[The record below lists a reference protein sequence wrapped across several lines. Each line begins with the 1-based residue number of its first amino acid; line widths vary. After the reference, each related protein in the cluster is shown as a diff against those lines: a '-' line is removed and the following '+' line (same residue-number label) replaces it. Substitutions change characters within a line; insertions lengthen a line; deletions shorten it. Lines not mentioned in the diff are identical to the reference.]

1 MAADNALMNGMVRAL
16 YDNVPGTNIP
26 LEGLLALIK
35 SSVGPRQHPT
45 AEKLG
50 HMGLF
55 TQLLKRHVDAGLPD
69 MHGKLSQSDLI
80 AKGVPSRAN
89 KQCIAK
95 RASAPRYHIA
105 YANAK
110 MRSWH
115 QLNPHAQCDAAV
127 AARKAAIAEWSSG
140 LGEIAR
146 QEFIDSVK
154 QSKLA
159 DEEAADDAVTQESVH
174 RAPSIWQMCVGSGEW
189 PLKEEHIERV
199 LSTQGQ
205 ATPGPHYGVHSGGIH
220 DRFKHRHWKA
230 SRDLVIEKQEYIPDK
245 NMSVPL
251 CCREAHPGVCLTRDA
266 ANFREI
272 VMVAADLEH
281 FFTKE
286 WCGRFCRVFPK
297 RAALSGSGCFITLAH
312 RRGRRP
318 RIHVTHAFVALH
330 LSGSNLRFEGDADY
344 GFEFMSQ
351 YGLAKKMVDAM
362 PGFDCVH
369 VE

>member
-1 MAADNALMNGMVRAL
+1 MAADNALMHGMVRAL
-16 YDNVPGTNIP
+16 YEHVPGTNIP

-35 SSVGPRQHPT
+35 RSVGPRQHPT

-50 HMGLF
+50 HMGLL

-69 MHGKLSQSDLI
+69 MRGKLSQSGLI
-80 AKGVPSRAN
+80 AKGVPIRDDKQRIAN
-89 KQCIAK
+89 

-115 QLNPHAQCDAAV
+115 QLNPHAQCDATV
-127 AARKAAIAEWSSG
+127 AARKAAIAKWSSG

-174 RAPSIWQMCVGSGEW
+174 RALSIWQMCVGSGEW

-205 ATPGPHYGVHSGGIH
+205 ATPGPYDGVHGGGIH
-220 DRFKHRHWKA
+220 DRFKHLRWKA
-230 SRDLVIEKQEYIPDK
+230 LRDLVIQKQEHVPDK
-245 NMSVPL
+245 KISVPL
-251 CCREAHPGVCLTRDA
+251 CCREAHPGV
-266 ANFREI
+266 
-272 VMVAADLEH
+272 
-281 FFTKE
+281 
-286 WCGRFCRVFPK
+286 
-297 RAALSGSGCFITLAH
+297 
-312 RRGRRP
+312 
-318 RIHVTHAFVALH
+318 
-330 LSGSNLRFEGDADY
+330 
-344 GFEFMSQ
+344 
-351 YGLAKKMVDAM
+351 
-362 PGFDCVH
+362 FDS
-369 VE
+369 